1 MLATTIDPE
10 LSAPH
15 LPLSGALLVL
25 NEMTSMCQA
34 EFQRMVSEPNW
45 NRRLLNF
52 LGQLCTMG
60 KITSTTPGIVLH
72 ILDNLI
78 LCASLADHENFDHL
92 MSFLMH
98 AGPYLDSH
106 AQHRTRLAVR
116 LQQLRQRLQSL
127 SVSSWL
133 AIEVLLYLRARG
145 WQKEASQDNSLSAQ

>member
-45 NRRLLNF
+45 NRGLLNF

-78 LCASLADHENFDHL
+78 LSASLADHENFDHL

-106 AQHRTRLAVR
+106 AQHRTRLTVR